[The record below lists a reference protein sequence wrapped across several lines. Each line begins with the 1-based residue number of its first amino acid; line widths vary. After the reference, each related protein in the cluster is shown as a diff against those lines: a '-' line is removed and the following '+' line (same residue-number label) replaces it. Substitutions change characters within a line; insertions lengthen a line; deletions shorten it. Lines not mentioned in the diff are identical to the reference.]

1 LRVLGCLVLA
11 ACSTDVFTGDDGGI
25 DALIDD
31 AKVQPDVVAEA
42 GGPDAS
48 GVDGSSGDAG
58 DPFTCNPVLTGTIL
72 CDDFESSASPG
83 QKFVN
88 TALYGGGAVAFDTAN
103 YVSPTHA
110 VSFTTPAITSALT
123 FADFLSEGTN
133 VTQDAVSLRASLR
146 IHQID
151 TAQNVALMRF
161 TYSAATIAG
170 SVAFDVFAHNG
181 ALALAVTEPGDG
193 GTLTV
198 ATFPLAGYAV
208 DKWVG
213 VRVDVTTAPTVSV
226 AAYIGGA
233 QVLAATPVLVP
244 GPTSSNRIRD
254 AYIGVIFL
262 QTSTVATSVDV
273 DDFLFRG
280 M

>member
-1 LRVLGCLVLA
+1 LVLT
-11 ACSTDVFTGDDGGI
+11 ACSTDVFTGDDGGT

-31 AKVQPDVVAEA
+31 AKTQPDAVAEA
-42 GGPDAS
+42 GSPDAS

-58 DPFTCNPVLTGTIL
+58 DPFTCSPVLTGTIL
-72 CDDFESSASPG
+72 CDDFESSSSPG

-88 TALYGGGAVAFDTAN
+88 TALYGGGAIAFDTNN

-110 VSFTTPAITSALT
+110 VSFTAPAIMSALT
-123 FADFLSEGTN
+123 FADVLSEGTN

-151 TAQNVALMRF
+151 TAQNAALMRV

-198 ATFPLAGYAV
+198 ATFPLAAYAI

-213 VRVDVTTAPTVSV
+213 VRVDVTTAPTVTV

-233 QVLAATPVLVP
+233 QVLGATPVLAP
-244 GPTSSNRIRD
+244 GPASSNRIRD

-262 QTSTVATSVDV
+262 QTSAVATSVDF